1 MGAFMKIV
9 AHRGYSG
16 AYPENTMLA
25 FRKAVAAGCDE
36 IELDVQLTKDGT
48 VVVIH
53 DEKVDRTTDGSG
65 VVRDYAFAE
74 LRKLD
79 AAKTRNG
86 KFPKEA
92 IPSFEEYCELAATV
106 NITTNIELKTGLVY
120 YEDIEQ
126 KTIDII
132 NKYKLEKKVLFSS
145 FNHCSLITAKKIA
158 PSIPVGALVEETG
171 LVNAG
176 FYCKKYGFEFYHP
189 SYKNLDGEAVA
200 ELKRHGIG
208 INVWTVNTMAELEK
222 MYAWNI
228 SGIITNYP
236 AVCRA
241 YCSGRLKRDA
251 EIARPV

>member
-1 MGAFMKIV
+1 MMKAANNTGECREDFMNVV

-16 AYPENTMLA
+16 VYPENTMLA
-25 FRKAVAAGCDE
+25 FRKAVEAGSDG

-65 VVRDYAFAE
+65 AVRDHSFAE

-79 AAKTRNG
+79 AAKTWNG
-86 KFPKEA
+86 KYPKEA
-92 IPSFEEYCELAATV
+92 IPSFEEYCEWAATV

-158 PSIPVGALVEETG
+158 PSIPVGALVEEAG

-189 SYKNLDGEAVA
+189 SYKNLNDEAVA

-208 INVWTVNTMAELEK
+208 INVWTVNRPDRANQLFNWGCTGVF
-222 MYAWNI
+222 
-228 SGIITNYP
+228 SDVYP
-236 AVCRA
+236 LLAA
-241 YCSGRLKRDA
+241 GP
-251 EIARPV
+251 AR